1 LFENN
6 PSGNPDPWHGF
17 LLQTSFCFHSFCVKK
32 FRTFFQRR
40 SGNLAKITKDPLC
53 VKSQSVAMGS
63 FVDAKQG
70 SQMQHRSKQDF
81 VLKKKEVLL
90 NLSSDIFAP
99 GKPRSMASIYQEPIL
114 RT

>member
-1 LFENN
+1 LFENK

-40 SGNLAKITKDPLC
+40 SGNLAKITKGPLC

-70 SQMQHRSKQDF
+70 SQMQHRSKQGLLRLCF
-81 VLKKKEVLL
+81 EKE
-90 NLSSDIFAP
+90 
-99 GKPRSMASIYQEPIL
+99 RSAFESLFGYF
-114 RT
+114 RAR